1 MSRRIKFISNVH
13 QGHEHDFSI
22 LQAEFPPKQDW
33 FARFRVRLDLGFQ
46 GFADTYK
53 SEQLSIPH
61 KRKRVKKGESN
72 ELSEAQKSHN
82 RSVSQERIVVE
93 HSYGGLKRYRILVH
107 VCRLQVTRL
116 INKLLGVCAAL
127 WNFTIA

>member
-1 MSRRIKFISNVH
+1 MSRRIKFISKAYR
-13 QGHEHDFSI
+13 GHVHDFTL
-22 LQAEFPPKQDW
+22 LQAEFPPEKDW
-33 FARFRVRLDLGFQ
+33 FSTFKVRLDLGFQ
-46 GFADTYK
+46 GFADLYP
-53 SEQLSIPH
+53 SAALQIPH

-72 ELSEAQKSHN
+72 ELSEAQKTHN
-82 RSVSQERIVVE
+82 KSVSSERIVVE

-116 INKLLGVCAAL
+116 IDRLLGVCAAL